1 MVGSFKIIAST
12 VSTTYN
18 DEKKKASESGESKVE
33 FNPVKDTFLM
43 NFIVNLKKN
52 LEEKINLD

>member
-1 MVGSFKIIAST
+1 M
-12 VSTTYN
+12 TYN
-18 DEKKKASESGESKVE
+18 DEKKEASESGESKVE
-33 FNPVKDTFLM
+33 FNPIKDTFLM